1 MKHFLETL
9 KTAEMEANKL
19 DELWG
24 ADPDNEELESQ
35 WDTAYKAQHKAFSE
49 AVAEIV
55 RITSGQI
62 DNKTA
67 ASMLRAKRSEVEKLF
82 E

>member
-9 KTAEMEANKL
+9 KAAETEANRL
-19 DELWG
+19 DELWE

-35 WDTAYKAQHKAFSE
+35 WDAAYKAQHKAFSE

-62 DNKTA
+62 SNKTA
-67 ASMLRAKRSEVEKLF
+67 ASMLRTKRSEVEKLF